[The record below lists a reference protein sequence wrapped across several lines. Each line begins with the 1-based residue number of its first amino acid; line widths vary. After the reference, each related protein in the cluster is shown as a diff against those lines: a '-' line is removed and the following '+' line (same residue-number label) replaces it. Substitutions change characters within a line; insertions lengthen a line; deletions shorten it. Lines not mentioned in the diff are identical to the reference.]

1 METSKNSKRHPELV
15 SASPRF
21 QKIAGQTRNDGS
33 ATNRVFRSTL
43 VLILFLFA
51 GLQAYPQELGREL
64 IDDFTLLHN
73 EQAHTE
79 ETHEGFDVT
88 ELILEHLADAYEWH
102 IATFGHTHLSIPLPV
117 IVKEN
122 GGGWHL
128 FSSARFEH
136 GHAAYKGFYISEHG
150 DYKGKIVEKDAAG
163 HETRPW
169 DFSVTKNAL
178 SLMLSSVL
186 LIFLILACARWY
198 RKRQDKP
205 DEISPKGFVGLIE
218 MLITSI
224 IDSVIKPCV
233 GKHYKPYVPY
243 LLTVFFFIFT
253 NNLLGIIPLFPGGA
267 NVTGNIAVT
276 CVLAICTFLIV
287 NIFGTKEYWKEI
299 LWPEVPLW
307 LKAPIPIM
315 PAIELVGIFTKPFAL
330 MIRLFANILA
340 GHSIVL
346 GLTCMI
352 FLTVSLGPALNAG
365 MSFLAVLMAIFISF
379 IELLVAFIQAYVFTM
394 LSAVFIGLS
403 KVEPHHVKS

>member
-1 METSKNSKRHPELV
+1 MNHKLRYT
-15 SASPRF
+15 
-21 QKIAGQTRNDGS
+21 
-33 ATNRVFRSTL
+33 
-43 VLILFLFA
+43 FLFFFLLI
-51 GLQAYPQELGREL
+51 GLQAFSQELIEHKP
-64 IDDFTLLHN
+64 DSSLLHD
-73 EQAHTE
+73 EQAHSE
-79 ETHEGFDVT
+79 ESHEGFDVT
-88 ELILEHLADAYEWH
+88 ELILEHLADTYDWH
-102 IATFGHTHLSIPLPV
+102 IATFGHTHISIPLPV
-117 IVKEN
+117 IVKKN
-122 GGGWHL
+122 AGGWYV

-136 GHAAYKGFYISEHG
+136 GHAEYEGFYIAEHG
-150 DYKGKIVEKDAAG
+150 DYKGKIVEQDASG
-163 HETRPW
+163 NEIRPW
-169 DFSVTKNAL
+169 DISLTKNAC
-178 SLMLSSVL
+178 SLLISSIL
-186 LIFLILACARWY
+186 LIFLILTCARWY
-198 RKRQDKP
+198 KKRQGRP
-205 DEISPKGFVGLIE
+205 DEISPKGFVALVE

-233 GKHYKPYVPY
+233 GKKYKPFVPY
-243 LLTVFFFIFT
+243 LLTVFFFIFL
-253 NNLLGIIPLFPGGA
+253 NNLLGLIPLFPGGA

-276 CVLAICTFLIV
+276 CVLAIFTFLII

-307 LKAPIPIM
+307 LKMPIPIM

-365 MSFLAVLMAIFISF
+365 MSFLAILMAVFISF

-403 KVEPHHVKS
+403 QVEPHHVKS

>member
-1 METSKNSKRHPELV
+1 MNHKLKY
-15 SASPRF
+15 A
-21 QKIAGQTRNDGS
+21 I
-33 ATNRVFRSTL
+33 
-43 VLILFLFA
+43 LIFFLLA
-51 GLQAYPQELGREL
+51 GLKAYPE
-64 IDDFTLLHN
+64 
-73 EQAHTE
+73 EQ
-79 ETHEGFDVT
+79 HESFDVT

-117 IVKEN
+117 IVKEKA
-122 GGGWHL
+122 GGWHV

-136 GHAAYKGFYISEHG
+136 GHAGYKGFYLSEHG
-150 DYKGKIVEKDAAG
+150 DFKGKIVEKDASG

-169 DFSVTKNAL
+169 DLSLTKNAC
-178 SLMLSSVL
+178 SLLISSTL
-186 LIFLILACARWY
+186 LIFLVLACARWY

-205 DEISPKGFVGLIE
+205 NEISPKGFVALIE
-218 MLITSI
+218 LLITSI
-224 IDSVIKPCV
+224 IDSVIKPCI
-233 GKHYKPYVPY
+233 GKNYKPYVPY
-243 LLTVFFFIFT
+243 LLTVFFFIFS

-276 CVLAICTFLIV
+276 CILAIFTFLIV
-287 NIFGTKEYWKEI
+287 NVFGTKEYWKEI

-315 PAIELVGIFTKPFAL
+315 PVLELVGIFTKPFAL
-330 MIRLFANILA
+330 TIRLFANILA

-352 FLTVSLGPALNAG
+352 FLTVSMGTALNTG
-365 MSFLAVLMAIFISF
+365 MSFLAVLMTVFISF

-403 KVEPHHVKS
+403 QVEPHHKKI

>member
-1 METSKNSKRHPELV
+1 MNHKLRYT
-15 SASPRF
+15 
-21 QKIAGQTRNDGS
+21 
-33 ATNRVFRSTL
+33 
-43 VLILFLFA
+43 FLFFFLLI
-51 GLQAYPQELGREL
+51 GLQAFSQELIIHNEEDPIEVKL
-64 IDDFTLLHN
+64 DFTLLHD
-73 EQAHTE
+73 EQAHSE

-88 ELILEHLADAYEWH
+88 ELILEHLADTYDWH
-102 IATFGHTHLSIPLPV
+102 IATFGHTHISIPLPV
-117 IVKEN
+117 IVKKN
-122 GGGWHL
+122 AGGWYI

-136 GHAAYKGFYISEHG
+136 GHAEYEGFYIAEHG
-150 DYKGKIVEKDAAG
+150 DYKGKIVERNASG

-169 DFSVTKNAL
+169 DISLTKNAC
-178 SLMLSSVL
+178 SLLISSTL
-186 LIFLILACARWY
+186 LIFIILMCTNWY
-198 RKRQDKP
+198 RKRQGRP
-205 DEISPKGFVGLIE
+205 NEISPKGFVALIE

-233 GKHYKPYVPY
+233 GKNYRSFVPY
-243 LLTVFFFIFT
+243 LLTVFFFIFL
-253 NNLLGIIPLFPGGA
+253 NNLMGLIPIFPGGA

-276 CVLAICTFLIV
+276 CVLAIFTFVII

-315 PAIELVGIFTKPFAL
+315 PAIELVGVFTKPFAL

-365 MSFLAVLMAIFISF
+365 MSFLAILMAVFISF

-394 LSAVFIGLS
+394 LSAVFIGLAQ
-403 KVEPHHVKS
+403 VEPHHS